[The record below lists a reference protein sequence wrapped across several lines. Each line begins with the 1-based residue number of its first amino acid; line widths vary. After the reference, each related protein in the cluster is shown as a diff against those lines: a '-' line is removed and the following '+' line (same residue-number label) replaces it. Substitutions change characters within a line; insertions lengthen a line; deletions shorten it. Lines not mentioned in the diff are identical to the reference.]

1 MKEKNIRIIYY
12 GTPEIAAFQ
21 LEHLI
26 REGYNVVAVVT
37 QPDKPSGRGQK
48 LSESAV
54 KQTAIRHALP
64 LLQPDKLKTEEFA
77 RQIRELEPDM
87 QIVMAYR
94 MIPESIYRIP
104 LYGTFNLHTSLLPQY
119 RGAAPINRAIMNGET
134 QSGITTFLLNDKVD
148 CGKIIHSQTI
158 DITPQMTAGELHD
171 EMMRLSPMLIEKTI
185 STLLS
190 ANPQLTEQSSA
201 EGEELKSAPKLF
213 KPDML
218 IDWTWSGRKIIN
230 HIRGLSPYP
239 AAFAEFYDR
248 QTDKN
253 HQIKVFAAEFR
264 PAEIKNDQIGQMN
277 LQDKD
282 KIEVNC
288 IDGVIKITDIQL
300 SGKKRMSAEDFLR
313 GFKIRYTLH
322 ANKEKNTK

>member
-1 MKEKNIRIIYY
+1 MIEKNIRIIYY

-54 KQTAIRHALP
+54 KQIAIQYNLP
-64 LLQPDKLKTEEFA
+64 VLQPEKLKTAEFEQ
-77 RQIRELEPDM
+77 QIRELKPDM

-94 MIPESIYRIP
+94 MIPESIYSIAP
-104 LYGTFNLHTSLLPQY
+104 YGTFNLHTSLLPQY

-134 QSGITTFLLNDKVD
+134 QSGITNFLLNDKVD
-148 CGKIIHSQTI
+148 CGKNIHSQPI
-158 DITPQMTAGELHD
+158 EITERMTAGELHD

-190 ANPQLTEQSSA
+190 ENPKLEEQTIA
-201 EGEELKSAPKLF
+201 ESEELKTAPKLF

-218 IDWTWSGRKIIN
+218 IDWTWSGKRIID

-239 AAFAEFYDR
+239 AAFAEFEDR
-248 QTDKN
+248 QTDKK
-253 HQIKVFAAEFR
+253 HQIKVFTAEFH
-264 PAEIKNDQIGQMN
+264 PKTIEKDSIGQMN
-277 LQDKD
+277 LRDKNL
-282 KIEVNC
+282 IEVNC
-288 IDGVIKITDIQL
+288 SDGVVQITDIQL

-313 GFKIRYTLH
+313 GFKIRHSLY
-322 ANKEKNTK
+322 ACK